1 MKWKRANL
9 TVMNGDIDRIRTQQ
23 VLAVTGNAVTGAV
36 SGIAGASILAVV
48 LIVVQKT
55 PGKWVIIWLAAV
67 TVVLS
72 FQILLSLRHRH
83 HVDSDYRFWAF
94 GFTALAF
101 ISGILWGGGVVAIAA
116 SGGTDTEL
124 LVLMVSSGIA
134 AGAGLSYGSFLP
146 TFYARFLPTNL
157 PYVAWSI
164 FQGDVLHLFLALF
177 AVVFMAGIMQ
187 LVRQYNR
194 TVVEMLR
201 LRFENVDLVR
211 ELRQQTEAANLANI
225 TKSRF
230 LAAASHDLRQPVHA
244 LNLFVG
250 ALQGY
255 NMDAGAQRIVKQ
267 IDGSIAALDNLFISL
282 LDISKLDAGI
292 VSLEPRGFRIQP
304 LLERVCRD
312 HTAEANAKGVDLIL
326 QPCSLAV
333 HADPILLERIL
344 RNLVSNAVRYTVKGR
359 VVVGCRRGKRLSIQV
374 WDTGPGI
381 AMEEQQQIFQEFYQI
396 GNPERDRQEGIGLGL
411 AIVKRLDA
419 LLGCE
424 LALVSKVNSGSVF
437 KIAIAL
443 ADQTPIADDAVDA
456 PKPDGAVR
464 GLILVIDDE
473 GAIQEAMRSLLTSWG
488 HDVIV
493 AGSGDEILEKTV
505 HVSIRPDLIVCDFR
519 LRKGEN
525 GIEVIQR
532 LHSEYNHEIPA
543 VLITGDTAPDRLKE
557 AQESGLP
564 LLHKPIHNSNLHMTI
579 DNLLRHSA
587 SGDPDRLSP

>member
-1 MKWKRANL
+1 VTVANKE
-9 TVMNGDIDRIRTQQ
+9 NDRINAEQ
-23 VLAVTGNAVTGAV
+23 VLAVSGNAVTGAV
-36 SGIAGASILAVV
+36 SGIAGASILAVA

-55 PGKWVIIWLAAV
+55 PGKWVIVWLIALMI
-67 TVVLS
+67 VLS
-72 FQILLSLRHRH
+72 LQIVLSLRHRRH
-83 HVDSDYRFWAF
+83 RDSEYSSWAS

-101 ISGILWGGGVVAIAA
+101 TSGVLWGGGVVVISA
-116 SGGTDTEL
+116 SSDIDTEL

-134 AGAGLSYGSFLP
+134 AGAGLSYGSYLP

-164 FQGDVLHLFLALF
+164 FQGDALHWFLALF

-187 LVRQYNR
+187 LVRQYNY

-211 ELRQQTEAANLANI
+211 ELRQQTDAANLANV

-250 ALQGY
+250 ALQGSE
-255 NMDAGAQRIVKQ
+255 MDANAQRLVKQ
-267 IDGSIAALDNLFISL
+267 IDSSIAALDNLFVSL

-292 VSLEPRGFRIQP
+292 VSLDPRDFRIQP
-304 LLERVCRD
+304 ILERVCLD
-312 HTAEANAKGVDLIL
+312 HAAEAKAKGLKLVLH
-326 QPCSLAV
+326 PCSLAV
-333 HADPILLERIL
+333 HADPILVERIL
-344 RNLVSNAVRYTVKGR
+344 RNLVSNAIRYTVNGR
-359 VVVGCRRGKRLSIQV
+359 VVVGCRRGDRLSIQV
-374 WDTGPGI
+374 WDTGLGI
-381 AMEEQQQIFQEFYQI
+381 AEHEQQQVFQEFYQI

-411 AIVKRLDA
+411 AIVKRLVD
-419 LLGCE
+419 LLGCD
-424 LALVSKVNSGSVF
+424 LTLISKVGSGSVF
-437 KIAIAL
+437 RIAIPL
-443 ADQTPIADDAVDA
+443 ASEAPVASGIVDTRAPDEPI
-456 PKPDGAVR
+456 R

-473 GAIQEAMRSLLTSWG
+473 GAIQEAMQSLLQKWG

-493 AGSGDEILEKTV
+493 AGSGDEILAKV
-505 HVSIRPDLIVCDFR
+505 ANVAIRPDLIVCDFR
-519 LRKGEN
+519 LRKGED

-543 VLITGDTAPDRLKE
+543 VLITGDTAPTRLKQ

-564 LLHKPIHNSNLHMTI
+564 LLHKPIHNSKLQTTI
-579 DNLLRHSA
+579 DSLLRQPLE
-587 SGDPDRLSP
+587 PD

>member
-1 MKWKRANL
+1 V
-9 TVMNGDIDRIRTQQ
+9 TGGQSDRIRAEQ
-23 VLAVTGNAVTGAV
+23 VLAVSGNAVTGAI
-36 SGIAGASILAVV
+36 SGIAGAAILAVA
-48 LIVVQKT
+48 LIFVQKT
-55 PGKWVIIWLAAV
+55 PGQWVTIWFVAV
-67 TVVLS
+67 TLVLS
-72 FQILLSLRHRH
+72 LQIVLSLRHRRH
-83 HVDSDYRFWAF
+83 RDSDYRRWAS
-94 GFTALAF
+94 GFTALALT
-101 ISGILWGGGVVAIAA
+101 SGTLWGIGVVAIAA
-116 SGGTDTEL
+116 SGGIDTEL

-134 AGAGLSYGSFLP
+134 AGAGLSYGSYLP

-164 FQGDVLHLFLALF
+164 FQADALHWFLALF

-187 LVRQYNR
+187 LVSQYNY

-211 ELRQQTEAANLANI
+211 GLRQQTDAANLANV

-250 ALQGY
+250 ALQGC
-255 NMDAGAQRIVKQ
+255 NMDSTAQRLVKQ
-267 IDGSIAALDNLFISL
+267 IDGSIAALDNLFVSL

-292 VSLEPRGFRIQP
+292 VSLDSRDFGIQP
-304 LLERVCRD
+304 VLERVRHD
-312 HTAEANAKGVDLIL
+312 HAAEADAKGIRLVLH
-326 QPCSLAV
+326 PCSLAV
-333 HADPILLERIL
+333 HADPILVERIL

-359 VVVGCRRGKRLSIQV
+359 VVIGCRRGDRLSIEV

-381 AMEEQQQIFQEFYQI
+381 AEEEQQRVFQEFYQI

-411 AIVKRLDA
+411 AIVKRLVD

-424 LALVSKVNSGSVF
+424 LTLISRVGSGSVF
-437 KIAIAL
+437 KIAIPL
-443 ADQTPIADDAVDA
+443 ANEAPVASGVVDTPA
-456 PKPDGAVR
+456 PDGLAR

-473 GAIQEAMRSLLTSWG
+473 RAIQEAMRSLLANWG

-493 AGSGDEILEKTV
+493 AGSGDEILAKV
-505 HVSIRPDLIVCDFR
+505 ADLAVRPDLIVCDFR

-532 LHSEYNHEIPA
+532 LHSEFNHEIPA
-543 VLITGDTAPDRLKE
+543 VLITGDTAPTRLKE

-564 LLHKPIHNSNLHMTI
+564 LLHKPIHNSKLQATI
-579 DNLLRHSA
+579 DGLLKQPA
-587 SGDPDRLSP
+587 SLEPD